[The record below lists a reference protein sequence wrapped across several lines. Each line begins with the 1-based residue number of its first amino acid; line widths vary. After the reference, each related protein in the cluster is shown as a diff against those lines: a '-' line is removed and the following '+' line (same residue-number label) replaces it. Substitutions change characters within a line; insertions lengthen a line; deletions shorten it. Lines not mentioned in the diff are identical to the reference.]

1 MRIRSL
7 ALAAV
12 TAVALVPVT
21 AVPALAAATSGST
34 ATAVSDGIWK
44 SGATRRPRVRT
55 TSAAALTSPTP
66 TPSYADRVLALTN
79 VERSRRGLRTLAL
92 SSCAD
97 GFADSWAATLVSRGA
112 LSHQP
117 MSPILSACR
126 ARAVGENVAF
136 GYRTA
141 DEVVQ
146 GWMASPGHRA
156 NILNPTFSHV
166 GVGAEA
172 TATGRWYGVQV
183 FLTL

>member
-1 MRIRSL
+1 VRIRSL
-7 ALAAV
+7 ALAAL

-21 AVPALAAATSGST
+21 AVPALAATTSGST

-55 TSAAALTSPTP
+55 TSAAALTTP

-79 VERSRRGLRTLAL
+79 LERSRRGLRTLAL

-97 GFADSWAATLVSRGA
+97 GFADSWAATLVARGA

-117 MSPILSACR
+117 LSPILSACR
-126 ARAVGENVAF
+126 ARAVGENVAY

-141 DEVVQ
+141 DEMVQ

-156 NILNPTFSHV
+156 NILNSTFSHL
-166 GVGAEA
+166 GVGAGA
-172 TATGRWYGVQV
+172 NSAGRWYGVQV